1 MEHTKQNL
9 TLLITRI
16 NESLPGDNDLKG
28 FLGISKALITDT
40 LLQSDALLIP
50 LKEYDNNFEV
60 IVLKRELA
68 EIFEKINK
76 ELDEKFEKIKPDKF
90 QSFLKQVTK
99 IKFLIK
105 ETYISVASNA
115 TIRTEA
121 EIAKA
126 KEELT
131 LLSSNN
137 EELKR
142 INSELITLKSTT
154 LQNISAL
161 TTEATTS
168 KDATIKIN
176 EEVTALKQSAT
187 TIVADFEAKQKISTD
202 NEKKIAEFL
211 GTIETHKTAVET
223 IQKNTS
229 TWEQD
234 IKTAKE
240 SLATKVS
247 QFDALNEK
255 SKNIQAEIEA
265 THEKIFGKKDAE
277 GKQVKGYLQ
286 ETEELKIQI
295 ASFLAEQETKFSAQ
309 FTEIEGLLPGATSA
323 GLAEAYQLQKKS
335 YKWPIL
341 IWSAIFGV
349 AIIAMAGFSI
359 YLLYKQLNLANQPTP
374 SLTDALISLLKELP
388 FFIPTI
394 WLASYASKQQSQY
407 KRLQEEYAFK
417 ETNAKSF
424 HGHKMQI
431 EQLMKDGGTDKI
443 LLEQLVAQLVII
455 TSYNPSQTLDNKTH
469 EDSPPIFKLVEKYFP
484 SFKKNKEETKG

>member
-1 MEHTKQNL
+1 MEQTKQNL

-16 NESLPGDNDLKG
+16 NESFPDDNDLKG

-60 IVLKRELA
+60 IILKRELV
-68 EIFEKINK
+68 ELFEKVNR
-76 ELDEKFEKIKPDKF
+76 ELDEKFEKLKAEKF

-142 INSELITLKSTT
+142 INAELTTLKETT
-154 LQNISAL
+154 IANITAL

-168 KDATIKIN
+168 KDATIKISD
-176 EEVTALKQSAT
+176 EVTALKQST
-187 TIVADFEAKQKISTD
+187 ITIVADLEAKQKTSIE
-202 NEKKIAEFL
+202 NEKTITDFL
-211 GTIETHKTAVET
+211 SAIETHKVSVET
-223 IQKNTS
+223 IQKNT
-229 TWEQD
+229 TAWEQE

-240 SLATKVS
+240 SFTTKVS
-247 QFDALNEK
+247 EFDSLNER
-255 SKNIQAEIEA
+255 SKAIQAEIET

-277 GKQVKGYLQ
+277 GKPIKGYLQ
-286 ETEELKIQI
+286 DTEELKNQI
-295 ASFLAEQETKFSAQ
+295 ATFLIEQQTKFSAQ
-309 FTEIEGLLPGATSA
+309 FTEIEGLLPGSTSI
-323 GLAEAYQLQKKS
+323 GLAKAYQIQKDS
-335 YKWPIL
+335 YKTPIL
-341 IWSAIFGV
+341 LWSGIF
-349 AIIAMAGFSI
+349 IATISAMTALSI
-359 YLLYKQLNLANQPTP
+359 YLIYNEIHSTQPFTLN
-374 SLTDALISLLKELP
+374 DAFISLLKDLP

-394 WLASYASKQQSQY
+394 WMASYASKQQSQF
-407 KRLQEEYAFK
+407 KRLQQEYAFK

-431 EQLMKDGGTDKI
+431 EALMKDGATDKA

-455 TSYNPSQTLDNKTH
+455 TAYNPSQTLDSNSH

-484 SFKKNKEETKG
+484 SFANKDKSKE

>member
-1 MEHTKQNL
+1 MEQTKQTL

-16 NESLPGDNDLKG
+16 NELFPDDNDLKG
-28 FLGISKALITDT
+28 FLGISKALIADT

-68 EIFEKINK
+68 ELFDKINK

-105 ETYISVASNA
+105 ETYISVASSA
-115 TIRTEA
+115 AIRTEA

-126 KEELT
+126 KAELT

-137 EELKR
+137 EELKK
-142 INSELITLKSTT
+142 INTELVTLKDTT
-154 LQNISAL
+154 LQNIAAL

-176 EEVTALKQSAT
+176 KEVTALKDSAK
-187 TIVADFEAKQKISTD
+187 TIVEDFEAKQKTSSE
-202 NEKKIAEFL
+202 NEKLTTKFL
-211 GTIETHKTAVET
+211 GTIAIHKEAVET
-223 IQKNTS
+223 IQKNTT

-240 SLATKVS
+240 SLTTKVS
-247 QFDALNEK
+247 EYDALNER
-255 SKNIQAEIEA
+255 SKKLESEIET
-265 THEKIFGKKDAE
+265 THEIIFGKKDTE
-277 GKQVKGYLQ
+277 GKPVKGYLQ
-286 ETEELKIQI
+286 ETEELKNQI
-295 ASFLAEQETKFSAQ
+295 ASYLDGQQKKFLAQFS
-309 FTEIEGLLPGATSA
+309 EIEGLLPGATSA
-323 GLAEAYQLQKKS
+323 GLAEAYQIQKNS
-335 YKWPIL
+335 YKGPIRL
-341 IWSAIFGV
+341 WSSIF
-349 AIIAMAGFSI
+349 ILTLSAMTGFSI
-359 YLLYKQLNLANQPTP
+359 YLIYEQLNVPQPQTY
-374 SLTDALISLLKELP
+374 SLNDAFISLLKHLP

-407 KRLQEEYAFK
+407 KRLQQEYAFK

-431 EQLMKDGGTDKI
+431 EELMKEGATDKV
-443 LLEQLVAQLVII
+443 LLEELVAQLVRI
-455 TSYNPSQTLDNKTH
+455 TSYNPSATLDSATH
-469 EDSPPIFKLVEKYFP
+469 EDSPPIFKLLDKYIP
-484 SFKKNKEETKG
+484 SFAKGKEKEK

>member
-1 MEHTKQNL
+1 MNKDMEQTKQNL

-16 NESLPGDNDLKG
+16 NESFPDDNDLKG

-40 LLQSDALLIP
+40 LIQSDALLIP

-121 EIAKA
+121 EIARA
-126 KEELT
+126 KGELS

-142 INSELITLKSTT
+142 INAELITLKETT
-154 LQNISAL
+154 LQNITAL

-168 KDATIKIN
+168 KDATLKVN
-176 EEVTALKQSAT
+176 EEVTALKESAAA
-187 TIVADFEAKQKISTD
+187 IVADFQAKQKISTD
-202 NEKKIAEFL
+202 NEKLITEFL
-211 GTIETHKTAVET
+211 GTIETNKTAVET
-223 IQKNTS
+223 IQKNTT
-229 TWEQD
+229 TWEQE
-234 IKTAKE
+234 IKTANE
-240 SLATKVS
+240 SLTLKVS
-247 QFDALNEK
+247 EFDALNER

-265 THEKIFGKKDAE
+265 THEKIFGKKDSE

-286 ETEELKIQI
+286 ETEDLKNQI
-295 ASFLAEQETKFSAQ
+295 GTFLAEQQAKFLSQ
-309 FTEIEGLLPGATSA
+309 FKEVESLLPGATSA
-323 GLAEAYQLQKKS
+323 GLAEAYQKQKLS
-335 YKWPIL
+335 YTKPIQL
-341 IWSAIFGV
+341 WSAIFMV
-349 AIIAMAGFSI
+349 AIAAMTGLSI
-359 YLLYKQLNLANQPTP
+359 YLIYQQIQSTQELTLNA
-374 SLTDALISLLKELP
+374 ALISLLKDLP

-394 WLASYASKQQSQY
+394 WLAAYASKQQSQY
-407 KRLQEEYAFK
+407 KRLQQEYAFK

-431 EQLMKDGGTDKI
+431 EQLMKDADTDKD
-443 LLEQLVAQLVII
+443 LLSQLVAQLVII
-455 TSYNPSQTLDNKTH
+455 TAYNPSETLDNKTH
-469 EDSPPIFKLVEKYFP
+469 EDSPPILKLVEKYFP
-484 SFKKNKEETKG
+484 SFGKK

>member
-1 MEHTKQNL
+1 MEQTKQNL

-16 NESLPGDNDLKG
+16 NESFPDDNDLKG

-68 EIFEKINK
+68 EIFGKINK

-105 ETYISVASNA
+105 ETYISVASSA
-115 TIRTEA
+115 AIRTEA

-142 INSELITLKSTT
+142 INAELITLKDTT
-154 LQNISAL
+154 LQNITAL

-176 EEVTALKQSAT
+176 EEVTVLKQSAA
-187 TIVADFEAKQKISTD
+187 TIVADFEAKQKTSAD
-202 NEKKIAEFL
+202 NEKLITEFL
-211 GTIETHKTAVET
+211 GTIEAHKTTVET
-223 IQKNTS
+223 IQKNTT
-229 TWEQD
+229 TWEQE

-240 SLATKVS
+240 SLTTKVS
-247 QFDALNEK
+247 EFDALNEK

-265 THEKIFGKKDAE
+265 THEKIFGKKDVE

-286 ETEELKIQI
+286 ETEDLKIQI
-295 ASFLAEQETKFSAQ
+295 IAFLAEQQKKFSAQ
-309 FTEIEGLLPGATSA
+309 FAEIEGLLPGATSA
-323 GLAEAYQLQKKS
+323 GLAEAYQLQKNS
-335 YKWPIL
+335 YKTPIL
-341 IWSAIFGV
+341 LWSFFFILTIG
-349 AIIAMAGFSI
+349 AMTGLSI
-359 YLLYKQLNLANQPTP
+359 YLIYKQFHSTQVFTLN
-374 SLTDALISLLKELP
+374 DAIISLLKDLP

-394 WLASYASKQQSQY
+394 WMASYASKQQSQY
-407 KRLQEEYAFK
+407 KRLQQEYAFK

-431 EQLMKDGGTDKI
+431 EQLMKDGGTDKV

-484 SFKKNKEETKG
+484 AFKKNKEEKKE